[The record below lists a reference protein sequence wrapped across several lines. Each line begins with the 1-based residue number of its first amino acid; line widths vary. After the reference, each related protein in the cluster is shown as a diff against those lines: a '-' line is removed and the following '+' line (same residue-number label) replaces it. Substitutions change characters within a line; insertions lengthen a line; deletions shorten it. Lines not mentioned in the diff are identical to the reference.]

1 MKKSC
6 CRIANAYI
14 QSGRISNPT
23 ERSEEPN
30 LFELDR
36 TRGLSNEIQQEDEV

>member
-14 QSGRISNPT
+14 QSGRIINPT
-23 ERSEEPN
+23 ERKRGMSEVKLKEN
-30 LFELDR
+30 
-36 TRGLSNEIQQEDEV
+36 